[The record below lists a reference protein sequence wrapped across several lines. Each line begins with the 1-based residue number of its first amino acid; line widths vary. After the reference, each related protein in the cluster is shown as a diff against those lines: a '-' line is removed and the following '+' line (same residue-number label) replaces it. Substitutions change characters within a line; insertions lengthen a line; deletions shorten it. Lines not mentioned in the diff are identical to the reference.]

1 MDFWGLLTQALR
13 IAYATLRTPWNFTC
27 KKKFAYATLTQ
38 KLTQPYE
45 TQAICNLNVFATAY
59 AKLTQSLTQAYERIE
74 IYIFVHG
81 FLRFAYAGLANHLRN
96 LTNAMEFHMQKQ
108 VCLRNAYAKAYATLR
123 NSSHLQF

>member
-74 IYIFVHG
+74 IYILFSWIFEVRLRRPCESLTQPDERHG
-81 FLRFAYAGLANHLRN
+81 ILYA
-96 LTNAMEFHMQKQ
+96 
-108 VCLRNAYAKAYATLR
+108 
-123 NSSHLQF
+123 